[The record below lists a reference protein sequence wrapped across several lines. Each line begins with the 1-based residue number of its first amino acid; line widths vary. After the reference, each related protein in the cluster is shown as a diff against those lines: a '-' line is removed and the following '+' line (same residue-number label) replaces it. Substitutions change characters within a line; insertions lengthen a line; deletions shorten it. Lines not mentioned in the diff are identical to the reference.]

1 MMTSPRTRPGSFSEQ
16 KSRDGVRELRGY
28 DAFWTVLA
36 VVAIVVITVP
46 QIRFSDPDYKPGDIA
61 ETEVEAPIDLTVPDP
76 VSTERRLTEAD
87 QSVLDVYDYTPLAH
101 EYGKRIVQRL
111 FAWGRLNIVNAGIV
125 WDDLPEEAR
134 FDLEQKAM
142 AETGHPLPED
152 LIGALSTEDAGFSM
166 VTELAIAG
174 TLISFNEENLI
185 GTIEQTRLGAP
196 AAINVRDTE
205 TQKERRLPDTDSVLE
220 MEIARAELQL
230 ALTERL
236 VLTEKTEETLKELAS
251 GLLAANL
258 NYSSNATQQRRRE
271 ATDGV
276 EPVFYEV
283 KRGRVLLRQ
292 GDEVTAQK
300 ILELQALQRQYRT
313 DWSLLSLVGMVLLIA
328 LAVFSL
334 WRYVVHF
341 QKRVRYQRV
350 RHLYPMVLVVLVGM
364 VTLTRGSLF
373 LAEAIA
379 QAAPLEPFTSVLSY
393 GYAVPFASGGVLLML
408 LVNVQ
413 VAWAFSAVFGVV
425 IAGMT
430 QDLGMTV
437 FALLSSFAALYGMS
451 QYKQRTALTRAG
463 MIVGGVNAVAALSLG
478 LLMQPNQ
485 QLTIFAFQALCAV
498 VGGIL
503 VSVVVTI
510 AIPPMEHFFQ
520 SLTDIK
526 LLELSNMNLPVLKD
540 LAVLAPGTYHHSVV
554 VGTLAEKAA
563 EAIGVNALF
572 ARVSA
577 YYHDIGKLQQP
588 QYFVENQKDGHNP
601 HDDLSPNMS
610 ALILVSHVKD
620 GITYA
625 EEQGLPQPLVDAIP
639 QHHGTR
645 LIRFFHEK
653 AKQLAIEDGREVD
666 ESKFRYPGP
675 KPRSKETAVLMLAD
689 SVEAIS
695 RTLSDTSPAN
705 LRLMIERAIKD
716 VVDDDQ
722 LDECA
727 LTIGDLSKISEA
739 FLSVL
744 SGMHHQRI
752 EYPESTEKSG
762 TDVEANLPDEDSS
775 SKFSDQTYH

>member
-1 MMTSPRTRPGSFSEQ
+1 MTH
-16 KSRDGVRELRGY
+16 L
-28 DAFWTVLA
+28 
-36 VVAIVVITVP
+36 
-46 QIRFSDPDYKPGDIA
+46 
-61 ETEVEAPIDLTVPDP
+61 
-76 VSTERRLTEAD
+76 
-87 QSVLDVYDYTPLAH
+87 
-101 EYGKRIVQRL
+101 L
-111 FAWGRLNIVNAGIV
+111 FMKHLF
-125 WDDLPEEAR
+125 LY
-134 FDLEQKAM
+134 F
-142 AETGHPLPED
+142 
-152 LIGALSTEDAGFSM
+152 
-166 VTELAIAG
+166 
-174 TLISFNEENLI
+174 
-185 GTIEQTRLGAP
+185 
-196 AAINVRDTE
+196 
-205 TQKERRLPDTDSVLE
+205 
-220 MEIARAELQL
+220 
-230 ALTERL
+230 
-236 VLTEKTEETLKELAS
+236 
-251 GLLAANL
+251 
-258 NYSSNATQQRRRE
+258 
-271 ATDGV
+271 
-276 EPVFYEV
+276 

-350 RHLYPMVLVVLVGM
+350 RYLYPMVLVVLVGM

-413 VAWAFSAVFGVV
+413 VAWAVSAVFGVV

-554 VGTLAEKAA
+554 VGTLAENAA

-588 QYFVENQKDGHNP
+588 Q
-601 HDDLSPNMS
+601 
-610 ALILVSHVKD
+610 
-620 GITYA
+620 
-625 EEQGLPQPLVDAIP
+625 
-639 QHHGTR
+639 
-645 LIRFFHEK
+645 
-653 AKQLAIEDGREVD
+653 
-666 ESKFRYPGP
+666 
-675 KPRSKETAVLMLAD
+675 
-689 SVEAIS
+689 
-695 RTLSDTSPAN
+695 
-705 LRLMIERAIKD
+705 
-716 VVDDDQ
+716 
-722 LDECA
+722 
-727 LTIGDLSKISEA
+727 
-739 FLSVL
+739 
-744 SGMHHQRI
+744 
-752 EYPESTEKSG
+752 
-762 TDVEANLPDEDSS
+762 
-775 SKFSDQTYH
+775 

>member
-1 MMTSPRTRPGSFSEQ
+1 MMASPR
-16 KSRDGVRELRGY
+16 KSGDAVRELRRY
-28 DAFWTVLA
+28 DVFWTVLA

-142 AETGHPLPED
+142 AAAGYPLPED
-152 LIGALSTEDAGFSM
+152 LVGALSTEDAGFSM
-166 VTELAIAG
+166 VTDLAVAG
-174 TLISFNEENLI
+174 TLISFSEENLI
-185 GTIEQTRLGAP
+185 GMIEQTRLGAP
-196 AAINVRDTE
+196 VAINVRDTE
-205 TQKERRLPDTDSVLE
+205 TQNERRLPDTASVLG
-220 MEIARAELQL
+220 MESARAELQL

-236 VLTEKTEETLKELAS
+236 VLTEKAEETLNELVS

-300 ILELQALQRQYRT
+300 ILELQALQQQYRT
-313 DWSLLSLVGMVLLIA
+313 DWSLLSLVGMVLLIV
-328 LAVFSL
+328 LAVSSL

-341 QKRVRYQRV
+341 QQRVRYQRV
-350 RHLYPMVLVVLVGM
+350 RHLYPLVLVVLVGM
-364 VTLTRGSLF
+364 VALTRGSLF
-373 LAEAIA
+373 LGEAVA

-463 MIVGGVNAVAALSLG
+463 MIVGGVNAVAALGLG

-485 QLTIFAFQALCAV
+485 QLTVFAFQAFCAV

-510 AIPPMEHFFQ
+510 AIPPMEHLFQ

-620 GITYA
+620 GVAYA
-625 EEQGLPQPLVDAIP
+625 KEHGLPRPLVDAIP
-639 QHHGTR
+639 EHHGTR

-666 ESKFRYPGP
+666 ESEFRYPGP

-705 LRLMIERAIKD
+705 LRLMIERAIQD
-716 VVDDDQ
+716 VLDDDQ
-722 LDECA
+722 LDECS
-727 LTIGDLSKISEA
+727 LTLGDLSKISEA

-744 SGMHHQRI
+744 AGMHHQRV